1 MDILTDF
8 PERLRRGAELYL
20 GETHQPVRLASLRPN
35 NKTLLVSLSGY
46 STPEAIGVFRNQIVY
61 VLAADRPALPEG
73 EYYHHQLIGLRVVTD
88 DGRQLGMVRE
98 ILETGANDVLVVRP
112 SMGEEILL
120 PAIDPVILQVNLEQ
134 GVMQVHLLP
143 GLIDQVDEER
153 DDDAQAKSEG

>member
-1 MDILTDF
+1 MKGY
-8 PERLRRGAELYL
+8 RQAEQEP
-20 GETHQPVRLASLRPN
+20 GEPDL
-35 NKTLLVSLSGY
+35 
-46 STPEAIGVFRNQIVY
+46 
-61 VLAADRPALPEG
+61 PAG
-73 EYYHHQLIGLRVVTD
+73 EYYHHQLLGLQVIDET
-88 DGRQLGMVRE
+88 GKLLGQVSE